1 MIGQRIESKTF
12 ENRIKKPS
20 GQDRTSW
27 KMLGLDPIPTSFQS
41 HPPTPSAHFSS
52 GDLAGRV
59 WVGSQGEALRTARWK
74 FLELGHP
81 SLDIGI
87 VFSQKVCWMSQRHQ
101 EYPKALKDIQYYAI
115 YTSQTSLRWASRIQ
129 TNISRTGSESEGRL
143 CAAPSSPNEKTLLV
157 QSSICFVHQSACHLQ
172 QELN

>member
-27 KMLGLDPIPTSFQS
+27 KMLGSDPIPTSFQS

-59 WVGSQGEALRTARWK
+59 WVGSQGEVLRTARGNFWNLDTHHWISELFFRRK
-74 FLELGHP
+74 FAECHKGTRNTRKR
-81 SLDIGI
+81 SKI
-87 VFSQKVCWMSQRHQ
+87 FSIMLFILHRQVCAGQVAFKQTQRHAFEDQ
-101 EYPKALKDIQYYAI
+101 VVRLSNGGAL
-115 YTSQTSLRWASRIQ
+115 L
-129 TNISRTGSESEGRL
+129 
-143 CAAPSSPNEKTLLV
+143 SSVSKYGW
-157 QSSICFVHQSACHLQ
+157 H
-172 QELN
+172 